1 MAVRIR
7 LARMGR
13 KKKPFYR
20 VVVAN
25 SEAPRDGRYIENVG
39 TYDTNVDPAAINLDA
54 EKALKWLKEGAKP
67 TETVRVILKK
77 AGILETFQKE
87 AKKAS

>member
-39 TYDTNVDPAAINLDA
+39 TYDPNVDPAAVNFDA

-67 TETVRVILKK
+67 TETVRVLLKK

-87 AKKAS
+87 AKAS